1 MGYSVEEKEFELMD
15 RLVMVVK
22 EFAMMKCT
30 VKESV

>member
-1 MGYSVEEKEFELMD
+1 MGYSVKEKEFELMD
-15 RLVMVVK
+15 CLVMVVK